1 MEPLQGPKMKRHSHS
16 PAVLL
21 AAILIVAAWPA
32 FPGGRDVPDTQN
44 SEANQTSDRSAQLP
58 ASCDDSGIEVSV
70 GTVRYELSTDSSGQP
85 VLRPAVFRDIR
96 RLMALLFGSPRL
108 SGSCPER

>member
-1 MEPLQGPKMKRHSHS
+1 MKRHTHI

-21 AAILIVAAWPA
+21 AATLLVAAWPA
-32 FPGGRDVPDTQN
+32 FPGGRDVPDTQD
-44 SEANQTSDRSAQLP
+44 SEANQTSDRSAALP
-58 ASCDDSGIEVSV
+58 GWCEDSGVQVSV
-70 GTVRYELSTDSSGQP
+70 GTIRYELSTDSSGQP

-96 RLMALLFGSPRL
+96 RLMTRLFGSPRL